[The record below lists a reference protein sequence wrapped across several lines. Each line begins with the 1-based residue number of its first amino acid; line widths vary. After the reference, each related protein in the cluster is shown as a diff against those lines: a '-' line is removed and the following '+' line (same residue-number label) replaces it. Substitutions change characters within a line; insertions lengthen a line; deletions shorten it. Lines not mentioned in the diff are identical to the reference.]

1 MEPWQHLNAQ
11 KIYKNTVQ
19 VINMYRMEKQE
30 KRKRGGQIKYNTDEE
45 RKGAIRRSKTKYML
59 NKEWY
64 CDVCKSGHTYSLAGK

>member
-19 VINMYRMEKQE
+19 LINMYGMEKQE

-45 RKGAIRRSKTKYML
+45 KKRSYPKIQDKIYAQQRVVL
-59 NKEWY
+59 
-64 CDVCKSGHTYSLAGK
+64 